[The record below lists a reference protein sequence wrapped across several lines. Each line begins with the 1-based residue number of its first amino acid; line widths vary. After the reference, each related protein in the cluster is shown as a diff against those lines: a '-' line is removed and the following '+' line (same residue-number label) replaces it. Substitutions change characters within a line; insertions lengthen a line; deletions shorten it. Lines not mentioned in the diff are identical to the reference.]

1 MILVLLDCFTRHYS
15 YKRPDVQT
23 GKLINYKKQLSVVSS
38 LTEKRK
44 REIEEQFAKMKR
56 EAERKVLLNVTCDIK
71 DINDGPIIS
80 QRILKDIYKIYGVE
94 SASYTY
100 GTNIIT
106 VIAKWNEISY
116 IVEKIKKLPLVL
128 GVSGKALSPLF

>member
-1 MILVLLDCFTRHYS
+1 M
-15 YKRPDVQT
+15 
-23 GKLINYKKQLSVVSS
+23 SS

-44 REIEEQFAKMKR
+44 QEIEEQFAKMKR

-71 DINDGPIIS
+71 DIPIIS

-106 VIAKWNEISY
+106 VIAKWNEKSY
-116 IVEKIKKLPLVL
+116 IVENIKKLPLVL